1 MNEKVIIQEESRIPK
16 KVAKIWKICL
26 IVMFSMGVIAFG
38 LYKWFEKL
46 FDNASNTCWR
56 YEKIYSY
63 SKAHDLTQDLYDK
76 AHSVYNLSVGVLC
89 VFFVLILV
97 AIVLFFF
104 AIPAGNKIVVTDKRV
119 YGVAAFGKRVD
130 LPMDSISVVSTKGR
144 RRIVIASSSGM
155 IKFAGLKK
163 RDEVHNAI
171 STLLIQRQQM
181 RVANTSPIQMPS
193 TSGAEEIKSY
203 KELLDQGMI
212 TQEDFELKKKQ
223 ILGL

>member
-16 KVAKIWKICL
+16 KVVKVWILCMILAVVALLVALAVYEWSGKL
-26 IVMFSMGVIAFG
+26 
-38 LYKWFEKL
+38 L
-46 FDNASNTCWR
+46 FDIDDDYFYNR
-56 YEKIYSY
+56 YSY
-63 SKAHDLTQDLYDK
+63 EQARELIHEEYLKHEK
-76 AHSVYNLSVGVLC
+76 VYNMSVC
-89 VFFVLILV
+89 ILIIAITLAV
-97 AIVLFFF
+97 ASIILFFF
-104 AIPAGNKIVVTDKRV
+104 AIAAGNQIVVTDKRV

-130 LPMDSISVVSTKGR
+130 LPMDSISVVGTKGR
-144 RRIVIASSSGM
+144 RRIVIASSSGK
-155 IKFAGLKK
+155 IRFAGLKK